1 MTDKYW
7 QKEVINSKFN
17 AESKFGIKNDRV
29 DFRCFRNLELPIFIL
44 IRFWEI
50 RSFLTNGLR
59 ESACIQSDFESYADI
74 LTSGRTPQ

>member
-1 MTDKYW
+1 MASISGVSGTW
-7 QKEVINSKFN
+7 SFI
-17 AESKFGIKNDRV
+17 
-29 DFRCFRNLELPIFIL
+29 PIFIL

-59 ESACIQSDFESYADI
+59 ESACTESDFESCADI